1 MSIVL
6 IADDKA
12 TNREFLGALLTYEGH
27 RLVEAADGAEALERV
42 RSERPD
48 LVIADVLMP
57 VMDGYEFVRRMRS
70 EPEIAQ
76 TPVIFYTASYHE
88 HEARVLA
95 RACGVQ
101 DVIIK
106 PAEPQYVLTRVTLA
120 LGKAAAAVTPAVS
133 QEFDRNHL
141 RLLTD
146 KLSANVNAL
155 EGANQR
161 LADLLELGRVLAS
174 EHDSQ
179 KMLEKFCP
187 ATRELIGA
195 RYAFLGVFSGD
206 HILRP
211 LIVSGADA
219 ATIAG
224 VEVVDIS
231 QGILAHL
238 AQANGPLRL
247 EDIGSD
253 VVSGL
258 PLPYADQRSFLGIPL
273 RTSSGIYGL
282 VWLLEK
288 LGAPEFSAE
297 DERVMISLAA
307 QAGVA
312 YENAQR
318 VRQIQHYAS
327 ELEHRVEERTAELRE
342 ANRDLQAFTYSV
354 AHDLRAPLRQIHG
367 FAEILRE
374 EHETQMSPQVQE
386 CLQYIREGTLKMVA
400 LVDDLLRLSQVGRK
414 DLDKQVTSLDQLLAE
429 ARAEL
434 APASKERDIEWRID
448 PLPTVECDPVLMK
461 QVFSNLLSNAVKYT
475 RPRAHAVI
483 EVRIR
488 QIGSGTVIL
497 VRDNG
502 VGFDMKYS
510 SQLFEVFHRLHSA
523 EEFEGTGAGLAI
535 VHRVVQRHGWR
546 IWAES
551 EIGKGA
557 TFCFTV
563 TPYSATA

>member
-12 TNREFLGALLTYEGH
+12 INREFLGTLLTYKGH
-27 RLVEAADGAEALERV
+27 RLVEASNGAEALERV

-57 VMDGYEFVRRMRS
+57 VMDGYEFVRRLRS
-70 EPEIAQ
+70 EPEIAE

-88 HEARVLA
+88 HEARALA

-106 PAEPQYVLTRVTLA
+106 PAEPEYVLARVTLA
-120 LGKAAAAVTPAVS
+120 LGKPAAAEAPAVS
-133 QEFDRNHL
+133 LEFDRSHL

-146 KLSANVNAL
+146 KLSSNVNAL
-155 EGANQR
+155 EAANQR

-179 KMLEKFCP
+179 KLLEKFCP

-206 HILRP
+206 RVLYP
-211 LIVSGADA
+211 LIVSGTDA

-224 VEVVDIS
+224 VQIDASKGV
-231 QGILAHL
+231 LANL
-238 AQANGPLRL
+238 AQASGPLRIA
-247 EDIGSD
+247 DTGAD

-258 PLPYADQRSFLGIPL
+258 PLPYAEQRSFLGIPL
-273 RTSSGIYGL
+273 RTASGLYGL

-288 LGAPEFSAE
+288 LGASEFSAE
-297 DERVMISLAA
+297 DERVLVSLAA

-318 VRQIQHYAS
+318 YRQIQQYAS
-327 ELEHRVEERTAELRE
+327 ELEHRVEERTAELKE
-342 ANRDLQAFTYSV
+342 ANGELQAFTYSV
-354 AHDLRAPLRQIHG
+354 AHDLRAPLRQIHS

-374 EHETQMSPQVQE
+374 EHEEQIPPPVRE
-386 CLQYIREGTLKMVA
+386 CLKYIREGTLKMVA
-400 LVDDLLRLSQVGRK
+400 LVDDLLQLSQVGRK
-414 DLDKQVTSLDQLLAE
+414 DLNKQATSLDQLLTE
-429 ARAEL
+429 AREEI
-434 APASKERDIEWRID
+434 APETKGRDIEWKID
-448 PLPTVECDPVLMK
+448 SLPTVQCDPVLMRR
-461 QVFSNLLSNAVKYT
+461 VFANLLSNAVKYT

-483 EVRIR
+483 EVIAQ
-488 QIGSGTVIL
+488 QIGSITVIS

-502 VGFDMKYS
+502 VGFDMQYAGR
-510 SQLFEVFHRLHSA
+510 LFGVFQRLHGS

-535 VHRVVQRHGWR
+535 VHRVLQRHGWR
-546 IWAES
+546 IWAEA
-551 EIGKGA
+551 EPGQGA
-557 TFCFTV
+557 MFCFTV
-563 TPYSATA
+563 TPSSATA

>member
-12 TNREFLGALLTYEGH
+12 TNREFLSALLVYGGH
-27 RLVEAADGAEALERV
+27 RLVEACDGVEALERV

-57 VMDGYEFVRRMRS
+57 VMDGYEFVRRLRS
-70 EPEIAQ
+70 DPEIAE

-88 HEARVLA
+88 NEARALA
-95 RACGVQ
+95 QACGVQ

-106 PAEPQYVLTRVTLA
+106 PAEPQYVLARITLA
-120 LGKAAAAVTPAVS
+120 LGKAVAPAAPSVS

-146 KLSANVNAL
+146 KLSANVNDL
-155 EGANQR
+155 EAANQR

-195 RYAFLGVFSGD
+195 RYAFLGVLSGEY
-206 HILRP
+206 ILHP
-211 LIVSGADA
+211 LIVCGGDA

-231 QGILAHL
+231 QGVLANL
-238 AQANGPLRL
+238 AQASGPLRL

-258 PLPYADQRSFLGIPL
+258 PLPYAGRRSFLGIPL
-273 RTSSGIYGL
+273 RTESGLYGL

-288 LGAPEFSAE
+288 LGAPEFSVE
-297 DERVMISLAA
+297 DERVLTSLAA

-318 VRQIQHYAS
+318 YRQIQHYAS
-327 ELEHRVEERTAELRE
+327 ELEQRVEERTAELKE
-342 ANRDLQAFTYSV
+342 ANHELQAFTYSV

-374 EHETQMSPQVQE
+374 DHETQIPPQMRE
-386 CLQYIREGTLKMVA
+386 CLKYIREGTLKMVA

-414 DLDKQVTSLDQLLAE
+414 DLHKQVTSLDQLLIA
-429 ARAEL
+429 ARTEL
-434 APASKERDIEWRID
+434 GPETKGRDIEWKID

-475 RPRAHAVI
+475 RPRAQAVI
-483 EVRIR
+483 EVRVR
-488 QIGSGTVIL
+488 QIGSVTVIL

-510 SQLFEVFHRLHSA
+510 GQLFEVFHRLHSA

-535 VHRVVQRHGWR
+535 VHRVLQRHGWR
-546 IWAES
+546 IWAEA
-551 EIGKGA
+551 ELGTGA

-563 TPYSATA
+563 TPYSSTT